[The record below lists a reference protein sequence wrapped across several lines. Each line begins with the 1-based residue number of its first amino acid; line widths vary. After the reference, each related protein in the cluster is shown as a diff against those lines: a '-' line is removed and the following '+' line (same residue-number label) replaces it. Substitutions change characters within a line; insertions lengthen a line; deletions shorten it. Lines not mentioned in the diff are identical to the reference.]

1 MTLKTVN
8 GYDYYEVMSAFQKS
22 IRRCD
27 EDQTVF
33 WGIELYESN
42 MIGHLWN
49 RIFIVIHEDIGLAEP
64 NFTTRIWHLKQAH
77 DYLAEKRP
85 KKWSKK
91 LVMLQIFIELAR
103 AKKSRYVDL
112 AAVVY
117 WANHQ
122 NRLRPIPD
130 YAFDMHT
137 IKGKKLGRGL
147 DHFYTEGAK
156 INNNGNV
163 DGEEQMFLM
172 ARNIDGKKLPTIPTE
187 TQETHSDN
195 EDNEEPKNQLD
206 IFDDLF

>member
-1 MTLKTVN
+1 MALKTVN

-27 EDQTVF
+27 EDQTCF

-42 MIGHLWN
+42 LITHLWN
-49 RIFIVIHEDIGLAEP
+49 RIFIVVHEDIGLAEP
-64 NFTTRIWHLKQAH
+64 NFTTRIWHLKLAH

-85 KKWSKK
+85 KAWSKK

-122 NRLRPIPD
+122 NRKRPIPD

-137 IKGKKLGRGL
+137 LKGKKLGRGL

-156 INNNGNV
+156 INNYGNV
-163 DGEEQMFLM
+163 QGEEQMFLN
-172 ARNIDGKKLPTIPTE
+172 ARDIDGKKLPKIPTE
-187 TQETHSDN
+187 TEWDN
-195 EDNEEPKNQLD
+195 DENEEPKNQLGM
-206 IFDDLF
+206 FDDLL